1 MPSVRLAKPLEVP
14 VMRFNIKEHK
24 RAVIIFAAALALVI
38 GFSLF
43 FILRYTERVDYIDD
57 DGILSGDFSRYVTVD
72 KSVYDGAV
80 VNIKISPVGEVDIEE
95 RVMLD
100 LVGLRTS
107 DNPKFTRAGE
117 IGVGDKL
124 IITSYKVESEGGEIL
139 AEQSGVGIE
148 HFVGETFKIYGYEL
162 SGMQVALVGLT
173 VGEQIIYARLPY
185 SYHDAALACERVKI
199 TLNID
204 KFIDYTV
211 PDVDDELI
219 SEKLKLDEELAALAG
234 DTLTEKYYTY
244 IKNELERE
252 YAEAVKALGEEAVWR
267 MLTENA
273 SIKRLPRADVRDKYH
288 AYYAEIEEI
297 YTAYAASVMSFEDFG
312 AAYVGL
318 SDGESLDDYLMR
330 EAELSVADK
339 LTFYYVISTEGWIPD
354 SSALAE
360 LYSAVVEE
368 YLAVYVANDLTC
380 RPEYFKNSADY
391 DKKVAEHR
399 QKLLEDFG
407 EDYFYDVVYSEYG
420 MAKLVEAV
428 KIVNVLE

>member
-1 MPSVRLAKPLEVP
+1 MH
-14 VMRFNIKEHK
+14 FNIKEHK
-24 RAVIIFAAALALVI
+24 RAVIIIAAVLALVI

-43 FILRYTERVDYIDD
+43 FILRYTERVDYVDD
-57 DGILSGDFSRYVTVD
+57 DGSLNGDFSRYVTVD

-80 VNIKISPVGEVDIEE
+80 VNIKISPVSDVNIEE

-107 DNPKFTRAGE
+107 DNPSYTRRGE
-117 IGVGDKL
+117 IGVGDK
-124 IITSYKVESEGGEIL
+124 IVITSYKVESEGGGIL
-139 AEQSGVGIE
+139 AEESEVNTE
-148 HFVGETFKIYGYEL
+148 HLVGETFKIYGYEL
-162 SGMQVALVGLT
+162 SGMQSALVGLT
-173 VGEQIIYARLPY
+173 VGEQVIYARLPY
-185 SYHDAALACERVKI
+185 SYHDTALACERVKI

-211 PDVDDELI
+211 PMVDDELI
-219 SEKLKLDEELAALAG
+219 SQKLKLEEEIASLPG

-244 IKNELERE
+244 IKNELEHE
-252 YAEAVKALGEEAVWR
+252 YAEAVKELSEDAVWR

-273 SIKRLPRADVRDKYH
+273 SIKRLPRADVRDKYDE
-288 AYYAEIEEI
+288 YYAQINEL
-297 YTAYAASVMSFEDFG
+297 YVTYAASVMSFEDFG

-318 SDGESLDDYLMR
+318 SEGESLDDYLMR

-339 LTFYYVISTEGWIPD
+339 LTFYYVISAEGWIP
-354 SSALAE
+354 SADVLAE
-360 LYSAVVEE
+360 LYAEAVEE
-368 YLAVYVANDLTC
+368 YLAVYVASDLTC

-407 EDYFYDVVYSEYG
+407 SDYFYDVVYSEYG
-420 MAKLVEAV
+420 MAKLVESV
-428 KIVNVLE
+428 KIVNILE

>member
-1 MPSVRLAKPLEVP
+1 
-14 VMRFNIKEHK
+14 MRFNIKEHK
-24 RAVIIFAAALALVI
+24 RAVIIIAAVLALAV

-43 FILRYTERVDYIDD
+43 FILRYTERVDYVDD

-72 KSVYDGAV
+72 KSVYDGAL
-80 VNIKISPVGEVDIEE
+80 VNIKISPVSDVNIEE

-107 DNPKFTRAGE
+107 DNPSYTRSGE
-117 IGVGDKL
+117 IGVGDKI

-139 AEQSGVGIE
+139 AEESGVDTE
-148 HFVGETFKIYGYEL
+148 HLVGETFKIYGYEL

-173 VGEQIIYARLPY
+173 VGEQVIYARLPY
-185 SYHDAALACERVKI
+185 SYHDTALACERVKI

-211 PDVDDELI
+211 PMVDDELI
-219 SEKLKLDEELAALAG
+219 SQKLKLEEEIASLPG

-244 IKNELERE
+244 IKNELEHE
-252 YAEAVKALGEEAVWR
+252 YAEAVKELSEDAVWR

-273 SIKRLPRADVRDKYH
+273 SIKRLPRADVRDKYDE
-288 AYYAEIEEI
+288 YYAQINEL
-297 YTAYAASVMSFEDFG
+297 YVAYAATVMSFEDFG

-318 SDGESLDDYLMR
+318 SEGESLDDYLMR

-339 LTFYYVISTEGWIPD
+339 LTFYYVISAEGWIPSAD
-354 SSALAE
+354 ALAE
-360 LYSAVVEE
+360 LYAEAVEE

-380 RPEYFKNSADY
+380 RPEYFTNSADY

-407 EDYFYDVVYSEYG
+407 ADYFYDVVYSEYG
-420 MAKLVEAV
+420 MAKLVESV
-428 KIVNVLE
+428 KIVNILE